1 MTQNMC
7 HMHMR
12 VKHNYASAHIERI
25 RIPAHIPVMATPTRH
40 KTFLREWRKMKP
52 GRTLEMVAAEL
63 HISQPQ
69 LGRIEKG
76 QQPYNQD
83 LLEALADLYGCTVA
97 DLLMRN
103 PTEPDAI
110 WSIWDQ
116 AKPGQRRQIVEVAKT
131 LVRTGTD
138 G

>member
-1 MTQNMC
+1 MIQNMC

-12 VKHNYASAHIERI
+12 VKHNYAPVHIERI
-25 RIPAHIPVMATPTRH
+25 RMPAHIPAMATPTRH

-103 PTEPDAI
+103 PAEPDAI

>member
-1 MTQNMC
+1 
-7 HMHMR
+7 
-12 VKHNYASAHIERI
+12 
-25 RIPAHIPVMATPTRH
+25 
-40 KTFLREWRKMKP
+40 
-52 GRTLEMVAAEL
+52 MVAAEL